1 MYREAKKLREE
12 QAKIV
17 KEQGAMLVVNS
28 EETNLATLNQLGRG
42 GVIRD
47 SEIDVL
53 KERVERMQHEAKES
67 EALLRKK
74 DAELK
79 KVRGELGRDG
89 LLRDLEEKERALD
102 DLARARK

>member
-1 MYREAKKLREE
+1 
-12 QAKIV
+12 
-17 KEQGAMLVVNS
+17 
-28 EETNLATLNQLGRG
+28 
-42 GVIRD
+42 
-47 SEIDVL
+47 
-53 KERVERMQHEAKES
+53 MQHEAKES